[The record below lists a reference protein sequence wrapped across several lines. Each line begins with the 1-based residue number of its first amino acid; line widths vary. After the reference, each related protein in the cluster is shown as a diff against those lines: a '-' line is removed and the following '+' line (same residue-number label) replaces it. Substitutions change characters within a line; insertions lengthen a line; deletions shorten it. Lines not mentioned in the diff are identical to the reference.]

1 MAVHSPQARAHPIA
15 RRLNSRQTHDKSTNA
30 ARPPGG
36 GLAVVHS
43 RTGLAGQRPFF
54 VAIRSRHAHQ
64 PQCAKIEVN
73 PMSMAEIASKPRK
86 YTPCSIGQFI
96 SYLLEPRSGTA
107 LPGHSSG
114 PGDGRT
120 PSPYESRG
128 LAGSMPCG
136 THVPR
141 MHYLSRDRLDFCTR
155 SGWRIL
161 TGLNIRVSRHEQ
173 M

>member
-1 MAVHSPQARAHPIA
+1 MAVHSPQAGTRPIA

-36 GLAVVHS
+36 GLAVVRS
-43 RTGLAGQRPFF
+43 RTGRAGQRPFF
-54 VAIRSRHAHQ
+54 MSSLSRHAHQ
-64 PQCAKIEVN
+64 PQCAKIDMN

-128 LAGSMPCG
+128 PAGSMPSG
-136 THVPR
+136 THVTV
-141 MHYLSRDRLDFCTR
+141 MHYLSRNGLLFCAQ
-155 SGWRIL
+155 
-161 TGLNIRVSRHEQ
+161 SR
-173 M
+173 